1 MESALD
7 KISSTSDGSSPKES
21 CPENSDVKDMN
32 DLSRKVSH
40 KPNEKYGWKRNK
52 KRRKQISR
60 EKVDWSKIEMSA
72 VEKHSGYI
80 DFSPWI
86 ISKQTT
92 GPSGSPVKVDSFLP
106 PVPDAQRIQLPL
118 TEATHEYADNIPESV
133 RQFERQ
139 MKKQRAEQRVARPVT
154 IEDLRVVYIDKYIV
168 VANKPAGRLTVPGL
182 RGNPSLAQLI
192 FDTFGCES
200 GLVAK
205 VVVHR
210 LDMDT
215 SGLVVFARTDD
226 ALSELHRS
234 FRDMEISK
242 TYEALVCGHLADCE
256 GRISFPLQ
264 RDHKYPPWMRVST
277 EESEKEASEVVEH
290 LRRVGW
296 KSLIRKAPKPCETL
310 YKVIALEQYGGE
322 PVTRL
327 ALTPLTGRT
336 HQLRVHCAAIGHH
349 IVADQTYGFQGEG
362 SEDGGLDELEI
373 INKNS
378 SAATLQLKKKIHSLA
393 KAEKKELCLHA
404 KRLCL
409 PHPITGKLMIF
420 EAQAPF

>member
-1 MESALD
+1 MNLVGNPTQAINQRTLRHCQCSIRYHFRVLVQRKQPHIQDQARALTTNSINHHFLFFKPFYLVGVQRLLFLSAPFDIRSIHFIHNMESALD

-234 FRDMEISK
+234 FRDME
-242 TYEALVCGHLADCE
+242 VN
-256 GRISFPLQ
+256 
-264 RDHKYPPWMRVST
+264 RV
-277 EESEKEASEVVEH
+277 
-290 LRRVGW
+290 
-296 KSLIRKAPKPCETL
+296 
-310 YKVIALEQYGGE
+310 
-322 PVTRL
+322 
-327 ALTPLTGRT
+327 
-336 HQLRVHCAAIGHH
+336 
-349 IVADQTYGFQGEG
+349 
-362 SEDGGLDELEI
+362 
-373 INKNS
+373 KN
-378 SAATLQLKKKIHSLA
+378 LNI
-393 KAEKKELCLHA
+393 LHN
-404 KRLCL
+404 
-409 PHPITGKLMIF
+409 
-420 EAQAPF
+420 